1 MKAAVKKT
9 TAFFVAAL
17 FFFPG
22 CAAHSKDAP
31 KENSIQRTP
40 ESFSSQEVSIGRQI
54 NQQILASFAV
64 YTDPAT
70 VDYVNQVSGKL
81 SRHAERQDIPYQVT
95 LLYSDK
101 LYATSAPGGFI
112 YVTTAMM
119 NFLQNEAELASVL
132 GHEIARLQYRDPTLS
147 EARKKLQ
154 QVSQAGAMVSSA
166 FGSIGALAAL
176 GFVALGAAST
186 PHAMSPEKRLIDA
199 DRRAME
205 YLLAAGYD
213 PQAML
218 DVMERFLRISQKDL
232 PFFYDYYQ
240 ARPITQER
248 VLQMEQDFKKLP
260 LRDQKLITGYP
271 AYQEMN
277 RGIREIYRH

>member
-1 MKAAVKKT
+1 MLIV
-9 TAFFVAAL
+9 L
-17 FFFPG
+17 FPIAG
-22 CAAHSKDAP
+22 CASH
-31 KENSIQRTP
+31 KEKSVTSGSVER
-40 ESFSSQEVSIGRQI
+40 SADSVSSQEVVIGRQI
-54 NQQILASFAV
+54 NQQILASFSV
-64 YTDPAT
+64 YAEKSA
-70 VDYVNQVSGKL
+70 VDYVNQVCGKL
-81 SRHAERQDIPYQVT
+81 SSHAGRRDIPYQVT

-101 LYATSAPGGFI
+101 IYATSAPGGFI

-119 NFLQNEAELASVL
+119 NFLQNEAEFAAIL

-154 QVSQAGAMVSSA
+154 KVSQAGAMVSSA

-176 GFVALGAAST
+176 GFVALSAASA
-186 PHAMSPEKRLIDA
+186 PHARSAERRLLDA
-199 DRRAME
+199 DRLAME

-218 DVMERFLRISQKDL
+218 DVMERFLRMDQSDL

-248 VLQMEQDFKKLP
+248 ALQIENAFKKLP
-260 LRDQKLITGYP
+260 LHNQKLVTGYSP
-271 AYQEMN
+271 YQEMN
-277 RGIREIYRH
+277 RGIREIYRR